1 MSSMDA
7 SLLFWMFFV
16 LTVEPQLFRLT
27 SGPCHFSSLHF
38 HSADC
43 LVPQL
48 PLPINLYHSPAYFC
62 LFSPKS
68 LPNVF
73 LAPPFVPL
81 TKTSARLISICYSDS
96 LRVAFSFPILSSSL
110 IPASAKYEMWAKV
123 KLDVKWSKTHFSI
136 SVFRHSTHCNVD
148 CDLWSF
154 ERKTWFKG
162 RFWDTL
168 FDFELFC

>member
-1 MSSMDA
+1 MTSMHGVNV

-48 PLPINLYHSPAYFC
+48 PLSINLYHSPAYLC
-62 LFSPKS
+62 RFSPKS
-68 LPNVF
+68 FPDVF

-81 TKTSARLISICYSDS
+81 TKRRHVSSVSVIQTFSAS
-96 LRVAFSFPILSSSL
+96 LFLSTRAHPVILSYPRL
-110 IPASAKYEMWAKV
+110 
-123 KLDVKWSKTHFSI
+123 
-136 SVFRHSTHCNVD
+136 
-148 CDLWSF
+148 
-154 ERKTWFKG
+154 RKI
-162 RFWDTL
+162 
-168 FDFELFC
+168 